1 MPSGPR
7 TVTGDSPV
15 SREPSSDLAH
25 DTRETVEAWYRP
37 LLSCRSR
44 HRGWG
49 RSLSL
54 FSGVPSSSC
63 PLFGPVNPLFL
74 RPPTPS
80 RFHARCAGRHCLAQR
95 CHCAHGQPR
104 HHGDTGMDWWICTS
118 AAMYLRNVCHPG
130 QHRSGTRRYITR
142 SIDNGC
148 ISGRQRNLGGHALV
162 YLSASKRRLR
172 QPSHVPL
179 GLPPWVSSREVI
191 TLDVRLALPAP
202 ISRYRRIFRSFPLG
216 PVVCGASRLVF
227 AGSPFCHLTM
237 LGSADTGGLFF
248 FTQAEAAEPV
258 PVHGRRFSL
267 QHRTK
272 TTARCGEW
280 ATARKGAGRR
290 GKGGKWETATG
301 ASGTALSLDPC
312 EPWPFRLDTGRPL
325 CEGIVPP
332 QGECIPMCW
341 GGDGPVSALLSTGN
355 GTRQH
360 IKMGHTLSRISTVAH
375 LHLTNPSLLSV

>member
-25 DTRETVEAWYRP
+25 DTRETVEAWYRR

-179 GLPPWVSSREVI
+179 GLPPWVSSREVR

-248 FTQAEAAEPV
+248 LPKQKPQSQSRSTADGSPSSIGQKQRPDAASGRRRERGPAAAGKEASGKQRQARAV
-258 PVHGRRFSL
+258 PHCPWTHANHGRSDSTLVGLSVRGSSPP
-267 QHRTK
+267 K
-272 TTARCGEW
+272 ANASPCVGVEMARSQ
-280 ATARKGAGRR
+280 RYYQL
-290 GKGGKWETATG
+290 ATG
-301 ASGTALSLDPC
+301 HANTSR
-312 EPWPFRLDTGRPL
+312 W
-325 CEGIVPP
+325 V
-332 QGECIPMCW
+332 
-341 GGDGPVSALLSTGN
+341 
-355 GTRQH
+355 
-360 IKMGHTLSRISTVAH
+360 TL
-375 LHLTNPSLLSV
+375 